1 MSDYKLS
8 NEFVESWKQEQK
20 KQERLYHEYKKEGLW
35 KKNRKLGELNP
46 THFTKEL
53 KDSIPKE
60 EFQELLTAHKKEQKI
75 KLWLGRG
82 YVLSIFGFILT
93 YLIYTIVT
101 SL

>member
-20 KQERLYHEYKKEGLW
+20 KQERLYHEYKKEGRW

-53 KDSIPKE
+53 
-60 EFQELLTAHKKEQKI
+60 
-75 KLWLGRG
+75 
-82 YVLSIFGFILT
+82 
-93 YLIYTIVT
+93 
-101 SL
+101 